1 MCSVFLQEELEG
13 QIILPSVNA
22 TSILSFCI
30 NFGFFSKPMRVKM
43 PSTRKLCGISPKLH
57 LKHEFPALE
66 LSVGGIIAF
75 AGLYVV
81 PFCLASLLHLLG
93 LQDCCYSIVNS
104 ICLLSWHF
112 PKV

>member
-75 AGLYVV
+75 AGLR
-81 PFCLASLLHLLG
+81 LASLLHLLG